1 MKPQSPDTSPETEMV
16 LIELVRR
23 APVWKRVEW
32 IVGLTQACR
41 MLTLADIGR
50 RYPQASEE
58 ELHKRL
64 AARLLSREEVIRA
77 YDWDPEKEGY

>member
-23 APVWKRVEW
+23 APAWKRLARVAE
-32 IVGLTQACR
+32 LNQACR
-41 MLTLADIGR
+41 MLTLADIRR

-58 ELHKRL
+58 ELRKRL
-64 AARLLSREEVIRA
+64 AARLLLREDVIRA
-77 YDWDPEKEGY
+77 YGWDPEKEGY